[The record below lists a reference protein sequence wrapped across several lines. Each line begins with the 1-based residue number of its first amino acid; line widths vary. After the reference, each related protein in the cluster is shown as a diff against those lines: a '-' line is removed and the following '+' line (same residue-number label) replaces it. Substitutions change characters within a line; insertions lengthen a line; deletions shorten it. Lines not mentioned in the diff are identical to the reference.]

1 MKWRFRA
8 IGELGKIPFIVRVG
22 GLLGKIPSGIETW
35 LAGKSSTQRC
45 FSSKTEN
52 RIKLNSEFSVA
63 KVWLPESIVLFVNR
77 GEPIFCCSV
86 IRVVVS
92 VSGGVSYCLMVFL
105 WGMGR

>member
-1 MKWRFRA
+1 MNSVKFPLSL
-8 IGELGKIPFIVRVG
+8 ELGDRWV
-22 GLLGKIPSGIETW
+22 IPSGIETW
-35 LAGKSSTQRC
+35 LAGKSSTHVFFLQKR
-45 FSSKTEN
+45 KI
-52 RIKLNSEFSVA
+52 IKLNSEFSVA
-63 KVWLPESIVLFVNR
+63 KVWLPESIVLLVNR